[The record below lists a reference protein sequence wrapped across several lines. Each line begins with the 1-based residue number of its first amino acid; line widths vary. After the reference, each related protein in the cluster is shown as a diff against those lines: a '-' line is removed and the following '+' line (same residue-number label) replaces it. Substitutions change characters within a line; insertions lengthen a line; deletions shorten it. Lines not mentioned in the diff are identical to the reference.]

1 MEPAPSPQPKGSI
14 SVKKV
19 VFVLLGIAAV
29 AWYIGQ
35 RNTPTASAPL
45 RSGHNSMANDMSA
58 GTRAPTP
65 PPTTGAPAAAQ
76 DESVERY
83 PMIASPE
90 QVQPEKEFP
99 IAVSL
104 TEEAHSD
111 VSILSGNQ
119 TDEGRLK
126 LSLPAGHES
135 WKLDVYLTG
144 KGLEFT
150 QGTGS
155 GTIDL
160 PRRGDPAPAT
170 FLVKASQR
178 AATDGVLHVM
188 ATFAY
193 EAVPL
198 ARIERDIKI
207 TSASPTVGAEVTT
220 AKVSAAPS
228 SMEISDQVPQP
239 DLALYIKGDTVL
251 VLSPWLGS
259 SRGSLPNLKGFA
271 DFLAHRSPASAGRG
285 SEPVDS
291 ERAADEAEG
300 FGQTLYDNYAPDVF
314 KTAFWRLVQMRGARF
329 RTIQIYSDQPDIPW
343 ELMRPR
349 PPDGTGQRQDF
360 LGLNYS
366 VARWDN
372 NDGILLEHP
381 PYHESMPKMFV
392 IAPHYS
398 GSRSLDGEAAETQEL
413 ARLNG
418 YSPVDGNRK
427 AVKALFRNPPQGIV
441 HFAGHGQLDAAHDEF
456 EILLEDG
463 QLDVQSW
470 RSMADAG
477 LLSHTFFFF
486 NACDVGQAKETG
498 NFVDGFGPAVL
509 SKGASGYIGA
519 LWPVNDQVAAK
530 FSVRFYQLLQE
541 QMQHGPADVSE
552 TLRRTRKEIYDGK
565 NPTALAYVLYGDTN
579 LKFVRADQ

>member
-1 MEPAPSPQPKGSI
+1 MMVSPDQ
-14 SVKKV
+14 
-19 VFVLLGIAAV
+19 
-29 AWYIGQ
+29 
-35 RNTPTASAPL
+35 
-45 RSGHNSMANDMSA
+45 
-58 GTRAPTP
+58 
-65 PPTTGAPAAAQ
+65 
-76 DESVERY
+76 E
-83 PMIASPE
+83 
-90 QVQPEKEFP
+90 QPEKEFP

-104 TEEAHSD
+104 TEEPHPD

-119 TDEGRLK
+119 TQEGKLI
-126 LSLPAGHES
+126 LSLPAGQES
-135 WKLDVYLTG
+135 WKLDVFLTG
-144 KGLEFT
+144 NGLEFT

-160 PRRGDPAPAT
+160 PRKGDPTPAT
-170 FLVKASQR
+170 FLVKASPR
-178 AATDGVLHVM
+178 AAADGVLHVM

-193 EAVPL
+193 QAVPL

-207 TSASPTVGAEVTT
+207 TSATPAVASETAT

-259 SRGSLPNLKGFA
+259 SRGSLPDLKGFS
-271 DFLAHRSPASAGRG
+271 DFLAYHSPASAGRG
-285 SEPVDS
+285 SEPVDA
-291 ERAADEAEG
+291 ERAADDAKG

-314 KTAFWRLVQMRGARF
+314 KTAFWRLVQMRGDRF
-329 RTIQIYSDQPDIPW
+329 RTIQIYSDKPDIPW
-343 ELMRPR
+343 ELMRPMR
-349 PPDGTGQRQDF
+349 ADGTGRQDF

-366 VARWDN
+366 VARWDT
-372 NDGILLEHP
+372 NDGLVLEHP
-381 PYHESMPKMFV
+381 PYREAMPKTFV

-413 ARLNG
+413 ARLDG

-427 AVKALFRNPPQGIV
+427 AVRALFRNPPQGIV
-441 HFAGHGQLDAAHDEF
+441 HFAGHGELDAAHDEF

-463 QLDVQSW
+463 ALDVQSW

-486 NACDVGQAKETG
+486 NACDVGQAKQTG

-519 LWPVNDQVAAK
+519 LWPVNDQVAAR
-530 FSVRFYQLLQE
+530 FSVRFYKLLQE

-552 TLRRTRKEIYDGK
+552 TLRRTRQEIYDGK

-579 LKFVRADQ
+579 LKFVRAE